1 MVGSRPHR
9 CGKFP
14 TPLNFLGW
22 AARSVRGQIGEVA
35 RSHQAI
41 AIAMPA
47 RGSRSPGAT
56 KRPTGTAVGRN
67 AAQSGAKSGNTR
79 TCGTGLRTTKSAR
92 KEETQKQPSTTEN
105 RGVPGSSAGLL
116 RNAKAKQS
124 LPARARDAS
133 PSSMASVSCS
143 ATETLATRQKQRL
156 SGSSETAGSSP
167 MHKQVAGRRG
177 RWVSHGC
184 SERGCT
190 SAWRCV
196 TRPDADIGFPFP
208 SFLAPIPVGASS
220 DDRSSR

>member
-56 KRPTGTAVGRN
+56 KRPTDSAVGLSHANR
-67 AAQSGAKSGNTR
+67 AQNPGKPGRARHAQNDEKPSKPARLRKDRTR
-79 TCGTGLRTTKSAR
+79 LKIVVSPVRVRVSRATPRQSR
-92 KEETQKQPSTTEN
+92 
-105 RGVPGSSAGLL
+105 
-116 RNAKAKQS
+116 S
-124 LPARARDAS
+124 LPSRARDAS
-133 PSSMASVSCS
+133 PSSAASVSCS